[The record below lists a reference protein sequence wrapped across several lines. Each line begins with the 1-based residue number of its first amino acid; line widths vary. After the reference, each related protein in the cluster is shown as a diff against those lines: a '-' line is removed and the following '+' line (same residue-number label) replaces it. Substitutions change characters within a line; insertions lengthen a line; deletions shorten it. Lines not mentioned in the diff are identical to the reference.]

1 MAAAAA
7 TTGGEMP
14 LMRSLAALVLAP
26 AFAGVLAAEPPAP
39 APTGP
44 AAPPAARPAEAT
56 ENRVVTT
63 EPVHAIVLPM
73 TGSYEQHPAAL
84 ERLAGYLA
92 GKGVAPVGAPFARYL
107 SDPSAGEA
115 QLRWEV
121 GFPVA
126 PGAAA
131 EAPFEVRDL
140 PASLSAVHVHRA
152 PYDELAA
159 AWPAFVQWILA
170 NGYQPA
176 GPPMQLFSG
185 DLAAP
190 EVEMRMPVRR

>member
-1 MAAAAA
+1 
-7 TTGGEMP
+7 MP
-14 LMRSLAALVLAP
+14 LLRSFAAFVLVS

-39 APTGP
+39 ASP
-44 AAPPAARPAEAT
+44 APAVPPAARPAEAT

-73 TGSYEQHPAAL
+73 TGSYEQHPAAF
-84 ERLAGYLA
+84 ERVAGYLA
-92 GKGVAPVGAPFARYL
+92 GKGVAPAGAPFARYL

-115 QLRWEV
+115 QLQWEV

-126 PGAAA
+126 AGATA

-140 PASLSAVHVHRA
+140 PSSLSAVHVHRA
-152 PYDELAA
+152 PFEELVA

-170 NGYQPA
+170 SGYQPA
-176 GPPMQLFSG
+176 GPPMQVFNG
-185 DLAAP
+185 DFATP
-190 EVEMRMPVRR
+190 DVEMRMPVRK